1 MSEETLVENQAQSPV
16 SIDDIISGLRGFGI
30 EDNEEILTIKAS
42 GKEHTLRI
50 SNIPTEDEMTAL
62 LAVEDS
68 KGYAWVQR
76 VKIEILSRA
85 ISYIDGISIRTLAPA
100 QRLVKDPTDRLTLRK
115 DIQVVLRNIL
125 GGWGQ
130 EVTNILWKVLMVHSQ
145 KIEDRLIASFPE
157 SAIMTEV
164 EKRFFEQALKEIE
177 EVNKAVI
184 TEEVTNLF
192 KAEGEETLREVEE
205 NLNKKD

>member
-1 MSEETLVENQAQSPV
+1 MNDEQVMEEAPK
-16 SIDDIISGLRGFGI
+16 SIDEIIDGLLHFGL

-42 GKEHTLRI
+42 GKEHRLRI
-50 SNIPTEDEMTAL
+50 SNIPCEGEMLAM

-85 ISYIDGISIRTLAPA
+85 VSYINGINIRSLSPQ
-100 QRLVKDPTDRLTLRK
+100 QRLVKDPTDKNPLMKK
-115 DIQVVLRNIL
+115 DIQIVLRNIL

-164 EKRFFEQALKEIE
+164 EKRFFEQAMKEIE
-177 EVNKAVI
+177 EVNKQVI
-184 TEEVTNLF
+184 ADQVTDLFKTEES
-192 KAEGEETLREVEE
+192 EEKPKEQ
-205 NLNKKD
+205 KD